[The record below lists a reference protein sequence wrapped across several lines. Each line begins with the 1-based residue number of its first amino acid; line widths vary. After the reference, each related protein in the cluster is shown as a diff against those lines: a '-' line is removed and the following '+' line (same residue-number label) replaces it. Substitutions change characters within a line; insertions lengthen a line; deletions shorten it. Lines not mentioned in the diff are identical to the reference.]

1 MWSRLHAIRTGL
13 DRWLPAL
20 VVLTAA
26 AGLAAPA
33 PGRFLDTHAG
43 IPLLLAVL
51 VLTAG
56 TSVDPAGL
64 GRLRATLPAV
74 VLTAALSTLALPVL
88 AWLAG
93 RLVTD
98 PALREGILAI
108 GVAPA
113 EVATLAL
120 AALAGTDTALTSL
133 LLIIS
138 TAGTVALA
146 GPVLSLLAGAHAG
159 IGSLGLMGTLA
170 LVVALPLAL
179 GIAARARWPA
189 TTFVHTAGPMIG
201 TLALLVL
208 VYLVAAQIPDTT
220 AYLPVIPALLAYLA
234 ASAALG
240 WVLAHLVAR
249 WRRHAVLLPIAMRDF
264 AVAAGI
270 ADTAF
275 GHTAAAP
282 LGAYGILVLL
292 FGSLISHHQAQG
304 STRSST

>member
-1 MWSRLHAIRTGL
+1 VTARWSHLPALL

-33 PGRFLDTHAG
+33 PGRFLDTHAA
-43 IPLLLAVL
+43 IPVVLAVL

-56 TSVDPAGL
+56 TSVEAAAFR
-64 GRLRATLPAV
+64 RLRDGLPAV
-74 VLTAALSTLALPVL
+74 ALIVAVSTLALPAL

-98 PALREGILAI
+98 PALRDGVLAA

-120 AALAGTDTALTSL
+120 AALASTDTALTAL
-133 LLIIS
+133 LLITS
-138 TAGTVALA
+138 TVATVALA
-146 GPVLSLLAGAHAG
+146 GPALSLLAGANTSVGVVA
-159 IGSLGLMGTLA
+159 LTGTLA
-170 LVVALPLAL
+170 LVVALPLTL
-179 GIAARARWPA
+179 GIAARARWPHA
-189 TTFVHTAGPMIG
+189 TPLRTAASTIG
-201 TLALLVL
+201 NLTLLAL
-208 VYLVAAQIPDTT
+208 VYLVAAQIPHTI

-234 ASAALG
+234 AAAGLG
-240 WVLAHLVAR
+240 WALSRLVTAR
-249 WRRHAVLLPIAMRDF
+249 RRRAVLLPVAMRDF

-292 FGSLISHHQAQG
+292 FGSLVSHQRTTQ
-304 STRSST
+304 R

>member
-1 MWSRLHAIRTGL
+1 MTALRSRLPAIPPLL

-43 IPLLLAVL
+43 IPLVLAML

-56 TSVDPAGL
+56 TSVQPASLHQLRAGL
-64 GRLRATLPAV
+64 PALALIVAASTLTLPA
-74 VLTAALSTLALPVL
+74 L
-88 AWLAG
+88 AWLAS

-98 PALREGILAI
+98 PALRHGVLAS

-113 EVATLAL
+113 EVATVAL
-120 AALAGTDTALTSL
+120 AARAGTDTALTAL
-133 LLIIS
+133 LLITS
-138 TAGTVALA
+138 TVATVALA
-146 GPVLSLLAGAHAG
+146 GPVLDLLAGATAH
-159 IGSLGLMGTLA
+159 IGVVALMGTLA
-170 LVVALPLAL
+170 LIVALPLAL
-179 GIAARARWPA
+179 GIAARTRWPHA
-189 TTFVHTAGPMIG
+189 TPLHTTAPTIG
-201 TLALLVL
+201 NLALLVL
-208 VYLVAAQIPDTT
+208 VFLVTAQIPHDT

-240 WVLAHLVAR
+240 WALARLVAAG
-249 WRRHAVLLPIAMRDF
+249 RRRAVLLPVAMRDF

-275 GHTAAAP
+275 GHAAAAP
-282 LGAYGILVLL
+282 LGTYGILVLL
-292 FGSLISHHQAQG
+292 FGSLVS
-304 STRSST
+304 RR